1 MHPRKRLARHRLAL
15 SPRNLSGLVALP
27 LLLLMASSAPA
38 QRLPLPPNE
47 QEEVN
52 NAIDRGVDYLKRTQ
66 QKNGTWANPYGNWVE
81 ARFHGHVYA
90 IGFTALP
97 ALTLLECGMPA
108 TDPIVQ
114 QAAQFVRSRAG
125 QLDRTYELALAILFL
140 DRLGDPK
147 DKKIIQTFALRLIA
161 GQSSTGG
168 WGYKCPILSSKT
180 QTDLMTALRHLDPQ
194 EDMPHIVVR
203 RGKKPVDMPPI
214 AKVPGGRELEAE
226 VIRPGA
232 PSMDDTIVQPGSP
245 ALSGTIP
252 RGSPGEASSLSRS
265 ALQDSEEDSTTR
277 NESVAIPPDQC
288 RDCLGWGILDEKN
301 PELLEPDPKEKEGQ
315 NPTPT
320 KPDAKAD
327 ARKPAKSYAVPE
339 RIKILPV
346 LQDPEM
352 LAVQDPLGR
361 SEAPYLTTTDN
372 SNTQFAILALW
383 RAQQYDVP
391 TKRSLN
397 LIVRRYLS
405 SQNADGSWGYH
416 YQYGGGGGAIQL
428 PNSMICVGLIGLAV
442 GHGLAKARPAGQ
454 PAQDARIVNGLIG
467 LSANI
472 GQPVENRGKL
482 SMQNLYFL
490 WSLERVAV
498 LYNLPMIG
506 DKDWYRW
513 GAQVL
518 VRNQQSEGHWAGGLY
533 IGSKPTIDTCLALL
547 FLKRA
552 NLVKDLTAKL
562 PFSAEDLNNSILE
575 KLSPPK
581 PTEPP
586 KQTKKASAPIESP
599 KPKEPEKVA
608 VSSPP
613 PVENT
618 PATDSS
624 TADTGSSKKK
634 WLIASA
640 VLFLAFSGGSLVL
653 ILLAMN
659 RGKEEGEAKQEKKK
673 KRTVSRDP
681 KGSAK
686 STRSPSS

>member
-1 MHPRKRLARHRLAL
+1 MHPRKRLAL

-27 LLLLMASSAPA
+27 LLLLMASSALA

-66 QKNGTWANPYGNWVE
+66 QKNGTWANPYGNWAE

-108 TDPIVQ
+108 NDPIVQ

-125 QLDRTYELALAILFL
+125 QLDRTYELSLAILFL

-168 WGYKCPILSSKT
+168 WGYMCPILGTKT
-180 QTDLMTALRHLDPQ
+180 QMDLMTALRNLDPQ
-194 EDMPHIVVR
+194 EDMPGLAIR
-203 RGKKPVDMPPI
+203 RGKKLDDLSPI
-214 AKVPGGRELEAE
+214 ARVPGGRKLEGE
-226 VIRPGA
+226 VARPGA
-232 PSMDDTIVQPGSP
+232 PLMSHAIVQPVAAAP
-245 ALSGTIP
+245 SGTIS
-252 RGSPGEASSLSRS
+252 RGSPGEASSLSGS
-265 ALQDSEEDSTTR
+265 TLQDSAEDSTSL
-277 NESVAIPPDQC
+277 NESVAISPDQC
-288 RDCLGWGILDEKN
+288 RDCLGLGILDEKN
-301 PELLEPDPKEKEGQ
+301 PELLEPEPKEKEGQ
-315 NPTPT
+315 NPLLT

-327 ARKPAKSYAVPE
+327 SRKPTKSYVIPE

-352 LAVQDPLGR
+352 LAVQDPLNR
-361 SEAPYLTTTDN
+361 PNNTFLTTTDN

-397 LIVRRYLS
+397 LIVRRYMS

-442 GHGLAKARPAGQ
+442 GHGLVKARPAGQ
-454 PAQDARIVNGLIG
+454 PVQDARIINGLIA

-498 LYNLPMIG
+498 LYNLPTIG

-518 VRNQQSEGHWAGGLY
+518 VRNQQNEGHWAGGLY
-533 IGSKPTIDTCLALL
+533 IGSTPTIDTCLALL

-562 PFSAEDLNNSILE
+562 PFSAEDLNNSIME

-581 PTEPP
+581 QTEPP
-586 KQTKKASAPIESP
+586 KHTKKASAPTESP
-599 KPKEPEKVA
+599 KQKEPEKVA
-608 VSSPP
+608 ANSPP
-613 PVENT
+613 PVEKT
-618 PATDSS
+618 VETDTS
-624 TADTGSSKKK
+624 TSDTGNSKKK
-634 WLIASA
+634 WLIASV

-659 RGKEEGEAKQEKKK
+659 RGKEEESEAKPEKKK
-673 KRTVSRDP
+673 KRTVSGDS
-681 KGSAK
+681 KASAK
-686 STRSPSS
+686 PPRSNSARG

>member
-1 MHPRKRLARHRLAL
+1 MHLRTRFVLHRRTL
-15 SPRNLSGLVALP
+15 SPRSLSGLVALS
-27 LLLLMASSAPA
+27 LFLLMTSSAPA

-52 NAIDRGVDYLKRTQ
+52 NAIDGGVAFLKRTQ
-66 QKNGTWANPYGNWVE
+66 QKNGTWVDPHGNWAE
-81 ARFHGHVYA
+81 ARVHGHIYA

-97 ALTLLECGMPA
+97 ALTLLECGVPA

-114 QAAQFVRSRAG
+114 QAAQFVRSRAA
-125 QLDRTYELALAILFL
+125 QLDRTYELSLAVLFL

-168 WGYKCPILSSKT
+168 WGYKCPILGSKT
-180 QTDLMTALRHLDPQ
+180 QVDLMTALRRLDPQ
-194 EDMPHIVVR
+194 EDMPGLAVR
-203 RGKKPVDMPPI
+203 RGKKPDDLRPL
-214 AKVPGGRELEAE
+214 ARVPDSRKLEAE
-226 VIRPGA
+226 VI
-232 PSMDDTIVQPGSP
+232 S
-245 ALSGTIP
+245 
-252 RGSPGEASSLSRS
+252 RGSPGETSSLSRS
-265 ALQDSEEDSTTR
+265 TLQDSAEDSTTL
-277 NESVAIPPDQC
+277 NESVALSPDEC

-301 PELLEPDPKEKEGQ
+301 PELLEPDPKEKDGQ
-315 NPTPT
+315 NPTPA

-327 ARKPAKSYAVPE
+327 ARKPTKSYAIPE
-339 RIKILPV
+339 RIKMLPV
-346 LQDPEM
+346 AQDPEM
-352 LAVQDPLGR
+352 HVLQDPLGR
-361 SEAPYLTTTDN
+361 SGVPYLTTTDN

-397 LIVRRYLS
+397 LIVRRYVS

-416 YQYGGGGGAIQL
+416 YQYGGGAGAIQF

-442 GHGLAKARPAGQ
+442 GHGLGKARPAGQ
-454 PAQDARIVNGLIG
+454 PAQDARIINGLIA

-472 GQPVENRGKL
+472 GQPVENRGML

-533 IGSKPTIDTCLALL
+533 VGSKPTIDTCLALL

-562 PFSAEDLNNSILE
+562 PFSAEDLNNSIME

-581 PTEPP
+581 RTEPP
-586 KQTKKASAPIESP
+586 KQTKKASAPIEPP
-599 KPKEPEKVA
+599 KPKELEKVA
-608 VSSPP
+608 ASSPP
-613 PVENT
+613 SVENT
-618 PATDSS
+618 SVTDSS
-624 TADTGSSKKK
+624 ISDTGSNKKK
-634 WLIASA
+634 WLIASV

-659 RGKEEGEAKQEKKK
+659 RGKEEDGEAKQEKKK

-686 STRSPSS
+686 PPRSPSARG